1 MSHTARTQFD
11 DIDLGAQVIS
21 YATQA
26 LGFIASMALA
36 SACSTVVGGIL
47 VGIISTVIL
56 TLLATVAA
64 FFITLKMKTEHVA
77 TIGAT
82 THSVMFKLGGLFARK
97 APAPITA

>member
-1 MSHTARTQFD
+1 MNTARTQFD
-11 DIDLGAQVIS
+11 DVNLGAQVIS

-56 TLLATVAA
+56 TLLGAVVA
-64 FFITLKMKTEHVA
+64 FFITMKLDTKHVA
-77 TIGAT
+77 AIGST

-97 APAPITA
+97 PAPLAA